1 MAMRLAAGRT
11 ALTERETMQKIII
24 LSAAALLAGVTFA
37 NAKHSNDLIN
47 PSYYAGVTGDEERD
61 TFAFNT
67 NAPSHLQ
74 TRFSARCSVEASCA
88 DITTGSVSQDANVAL
103 KATYRGNVESNE
115 ERDTFA
121 Y

>member
-1 MAMRLAAGRT
+1 
-11 ALTERETMQKIII
+11 MQKIII
-24 LSAAALLAGVTFA
+24 LSAAALFAGVTLA
-37 NAKHSNDLIN
+37 NAAHNNELPKSVFYGTL
-47 PSYYAGVTGDEERD
+47 TGDVEKD

-74 TRFSARCSVEASCA
+74 TSFSAGCSLEASCA
-88 DITTGSVSQDANVAL
+88 DITTGSVSKDANVAL
-103 KATYRGNVESNE
+103 NATYRGNVEGNE